1 MLSTAYRVRLQEICD
16 RIANQEEVSLEEM
29 VWANKLSAHNASA
42 ASILRRARRKA
53 ENPEMTEDSLD
64 GFLNALDIGGIG
76 HERFGVSG
84 FNSPDEIVDFFKR
97 KDIDDEGEGDRN
109 WRRRD

>member
-1 MLSTAYRVRLQEICD
+1 MLSTQYRLKLEKICHK
-16 RIANQEEVSLEEM
+16 IANGDAVELGDM
-29 VWANKLSAHNASA
+29 IWANKLSAHNASA
-42 ASILRRARRKA
+42 AKIMRQARRKA
-53 ENPEMTEDSLD
+53 ENPDMTEDNLD

-97 KDIDDEGEGDRN
+97 KDTDENGDDTL